1 MSSVDRISFLTF
13 LISAL
18 HIACVPGSDKR
29 EDQSVKFQQYFV
41 AGEALYQKNCA
52 NCHQVNGTGLGKV
65 YPPLEK
71 SDFMEKNFEEVVCLL
86 KFGKKGEIWVN
97 GSMYNQEMKGIP
109 ELSNLEMAEI
119 ITYVYNSWGN
129 SRGLVEVSEV
139 DNLLLYCSEPK

>member
-1 MSSVDRISFLTF
+1 MSSVGRISFLTF

-18 HIACVPGSDKR
+18 NIACVPGSDKSG
-29 EDQSVKFQQYFV
+29 DQSVKFQQYFV
-41 AGEALYQKNCA
+41 AGETLYQKHCA

-109 ELSNLEMAEI
+109 ELTDLEVAS
-119 ITYVYNSWGN
+119 ITTYIYNSW
-129 SRGLVEVSEV
+129 SHKRGLVEVTETTVILNACV
-139 DNLLLYCSEPK
+139 DRR